1 MNPTLRV
8 LDLFCGAGGFSEG
21 LRLAG
26 FKPTLGIDCWA
37 PAVHTYSANQNIE
50 ARKIDVL
57 TFSNS
62 IESIEQLPNTE
73 LIVGGPP
80 CVSFSNSNKSG
91 YADKTLGIELIQ
103 AFFRIVA
110 VKKHKKNS
118 VLEGWVMENVPKARA
133 HIPKEFTFSDL
144 NLGEWALFNG
154 FSPSD
159 SAILLEDK
167 FHVLDSSEMKV
178 PQRRKRLFLVDVG
191 GKPINLSES
200 IEFCDG
206 QTLGQLFAHFP
217 KPQES
222 GKLRL
227 VEDPNFPSLRLDE
240 TELTDH
246 FYDTGIPARNWKE
259 SRFLKVNHPYMGIM
273 SFPER
278 QDIPARTVMAT
289 PFAKSRESMIFK
301 CESGRRG
308 DGEYRTP
315 TVREAAVIMTFPI
328 DYQFYGSVGTKWK
341 LIGNA
346 VCPKVS
352 ESIGFAI
359 KGALKIQS
367 NHISAT
373 PRRGDFSNFVNLNSE
388 VPKDFSVRRN
398 RKSGARFRRHTF
410 KEGNMT
416 VALANY
422 DLTKLGAPVN
432 EWTVYATYGTM
443 AGYMVEK
450 LSGDLRSLLL
460 EKALDS
466 IKSENGEGFAIQL
479 IEELDYFIRSNVPK
493 CSKIFQQRFEQT
505 EDYLDVS
512 NPITIVEFLKSKIET
527 TVNGVQINVS
537 DIDGIRK
544 NQISLRQALTAY
556 SLLGITDEIY
566 GRN

>member
-1 MNPTLRV
+1 MKPTLRI

-21 LRLAG
+21 LRHAG
-26 FKPTLGIDCWA
+26 FKPELGIDSWA
-37 PAVHTYSANQNIE
+37 PAVYTYSANQNVK
-50 ARKIDVL
+50 AKKVDVL
-57 TFSNS
+57 TIANS
-62 IESIEQLPNTE
+62 VESIEQLPNTE

-91 YADKTLGIELIQ
+91 YADKSLGIELIQ

-110 VKKHKKNS
+110 VKKHRKNS
-118 VLEGWVMENVPKARA
+118 VLKGWVMENVPKARA

-144 NLGEWALFNG
+144 NLSEWALING
-154 FSPSD
+154 YSASD
-159 SAILLEDK
+159 SAIYLEDK
-167 FHVLDSSEMKV
+167 FHLLDSSEMKV

-191 GKPINLSES
+191 GNPINLGEF
-200 IEFCDG
+200 IELSDG

-217 KPQES
+217 KPQETAKS
-222 GKLRL
+222 RL
-227 VEDPNFPSLRLDE
+227 IEDPNFPNIKLKE

-246 FYDTGIPARNWKE
+246 YYDSGIPARNWKE
-259 SRFLKVNHPYMGIM
+259 SRFLKVNHPYMGVM
-273 SFPER
+273 NFPER

-289 PFAKSRESMIFK
+289 PFARSRESMIFK

-328 DYQFYGSVGTKWK
+328 DYQFYGSIGTKWK

-359 KGALKIQS
+359 KRALEIKS
-367 NHISAT
+367 NNACT
-373 PRRGDFSNFVNLNSE
+373 VPRRGDFSNFINLNSA
-388 VPKDFSVRRN
+388 VPRDFSVRRN
-398 RKSGARFRRHTF
+398 RKSGAKFRRHTF

-422 DLTKLGAPVN
+422 DLTKIGAPVK
-432 EWTVYATYGTM
+432 EWKVYATYGTA
-443 AGYMVEK
+443 AGYIVEK
-450 LSGDLRSLLL
+450 LSGELRSLLL
-460 EKALDS
+460 EKALKS
-466 IKSENGEGFAIQL
+466 IESENGGDFDIQL
-479 IEELDYFIRSNVPK
+479 IEELDYFIKSNVPK
-493 CSKIFQQRFEQT
+493 CSNILQQKYEQT
-505 EDYLDVS
+505 EDYLDTS
-512 NPITIVEFLKSKIET
+512 NPITIVETLKSKIEN

-537 DIDGIRK
+537 DIDEIRK